1 MATNEISFLAY
12 SEHNHE
18 IMCMR
23 TFIKIRYHVDSLV
36 RYSLSNER
44 IKVFYYY
51 NDKDMFD
58 IDKDVK
64 VLQQFVKISKF
75 DKHGWKIEPV
85 VAVKHHT
92 FNCSDIYFTEF
103 LRFMTR
109 LDIIRNEEFMT

>member
-1 MATNEISFLAY
+1 MATNEIGFLAY

-23 TFIKIRYHVDSLV
+23 TFIKICYHVDSPV

-64 VLQQFVKISKF
+64 VLQQFVKVSKF
-75 DKHGWKIEPV
+75 DKHSWKIGP

-92 FNCSDIYFTEF
+92 FNYSDIYFTEF
-103 LRFMTR
+103 FRFMTR